1 MTVNAWTVIGTGI
14 ALAAL
19 NIGLFRWLHGD
30 MAGMKEDIK
39 KLGARLSAVEKEQA
53 RTCGLL
59 EGLGFTGRATP
70 TAQPGAH

>member
-1 MTVNAWTVIGTGI
+1 MTIDAWTVIGTGLT
-14 ALAAL
+14 LAAL

-30 MAGMKEDIK
+30 MAGMKEDIR
-39 KLGARLSAVEKEQA
+39 KLGERLGAAEKEQA
-53 RTCGLL
+53 RTSRLL